1 MNKQDYI
8 NAVNTFNNIGSFQI
22 SFPFSFPTHQD
33 TEVRERVYNELA
45 SRFTNIVNFASQ
57 KLAVHEMYRRQHRK
71 YEDMAD
77 VNNICLLVVHLNQI
91 ANGVKEV
98 YEPVCTFDEALPE
111 SE

>member
-8 NAVNTFNNIGSFQI
+8 TAVNTFNGIGSFQI
-22 SFPFSFPTHQD
+22 SFPTHQD
-33 TEVRERVYNELA
+33 TEAREHVYNELA
-45 SRFTNIVNFASQ
+45 PRFTSIVNFASQ
-57 KLAVHEMYRRQHRK
+57 KLAVHETYRRQHRK

-98 YEPVCTFDEALPE
+98 HEPVCTFDEAPPE